1 MSEDPVIDPGMYA
14 RWRATPLGAVTE
26 RLEMDLV
33 FELAGPVDGRSLL
46 DVGTGDGAYA
56 LEAAARGAQATGV
69 DIEQAML
76 GAAAE
81 RAAERKLDV
90 RFVPGRMEALPFED
104 ATFDVALAVTVL
116 CFVVDPS
123 IAFREM
129 ARVLRPGGRLVVGEL
144 GRYSLWAA
152 SRRVRGWLGSRTWKH
167 AHFWSRAE
175 LKRHVR
181 SAGLRVDATRGAV
194 HYPPSARLAR
204 WLDDIDPR
212 LSRVHAP
219 GAAFLA
225 ISADKPIGAF

>member
-14 RWRATPLGAVTE
+14 RWRATPLGAVAE

-33 FELAGPVDGRSLL
+33 FELAGPLDGRSLL
-46 DVGTGDGAYA
+46 DVGTGDGTYA
-56 LEAAARGAQATGV
+56 LEAAARGAQATGI

-81 RAAERKLDV
+81 RASERQLDV
-90 RFVPGRMEALPFED
+90 RFVPGRVEALPFED

-116 CFVVDPS
+116 CFVEDPS
-123 IAFREM
+123 LAFREM

-152 SRRVRGWLGSRTWKH
+152 SRRVRGWLGSRTWEN

-181 SAGLRVDATRGAV
+181 DVGLRVDATRGAV

-204 WLDDIDPR
+204 WLEDIDPR
-212 LSRVHAP
+212 LSRAHAP

-225 ISADKPIGAF
+225 IAADKPIGAS